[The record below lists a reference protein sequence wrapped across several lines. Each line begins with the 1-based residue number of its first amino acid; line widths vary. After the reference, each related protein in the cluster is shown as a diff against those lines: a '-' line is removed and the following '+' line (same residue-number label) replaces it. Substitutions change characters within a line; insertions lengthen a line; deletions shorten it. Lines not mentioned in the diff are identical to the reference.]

1 MCLFCQEKVKTISKK
16 ILFFS
21 TQEKK
26 TETFLPLP
34 LVQSWLHVKSGT
46 TREGI
51 PSPLESH
58 SSLKASSIKRTEKY
72 KEILTTFESGEKRG
86 EEKSY
91 CMDFLITRNHNDEM
105 KEEWEIENFLT
116 RGDTARVASNSR
128 CVFHHRQDDEETR
141 SLFDSVWLLINV
153 FLRFLFL
160 HFFLHARSTTVA
172 VTLFC
177 SRHHH
182 CPTFDTAKDWRR
194 QKRDKFDTNTWW
206 CINKERDSRLRET
219 TQLLLKSGVWRWV
232 LWRWALWWT

>member
-1 MCLFCQEKVKTISKK
+1 MCLFRQEKVKTISKK

-153 FLRFLFL
+153 FWG
-160 HFFLHARSTTVA
+160 S
-172 VTLFC
+172 
-177 SRHHH
+177 SS
-182 CPTFDTAKDWRR
+182 
-194 QKRDKFDTNTWW
+194 
-206 CINKERDSRLRET
+206 CISSCMQEVQQLQWLSFVVVIIIA
-219 TQLLLKSGVWRWV
+219 LLLILPRIEGDRKETS
-232 LWRWALWWT
+232 LIPTHDDASTKNAIQD